1 MDGLSL
7 IVGGTLGI
15 LAGWAFSNATAKQ
28 REASRKLAKAS
39 KAKEEMTRKK
49 GEAKNNHDSSFAD
62 TVQGFLLYVL
72 GFILVFIMG
81 AILFNSLI

>member
-39 KAKEEMTRKK
+39 KAKEEMTKKK
-49 GEAKNNHDSSFAD
+49 GEAKTNHDGGFAD
-62 TVQGFLLYVL
+62 TIQGVMLYVL

-81 AILFNSLI
+81 AILFSSII

>member
-28 REASRKLAKAS
+28 REATRKLAKAS
-39 KAKEEMTRKK
+39 KAQEEMSKKK
-49 GEAKNNHDSSFAD
+49 GEAKNNKESSLAD
-62 TVQGFLLYVL
+62 TIQGFLLYAL
-72 GFILVFIMG
+72 GFILVFALG
-81 AILFNSLI
+81 AILFSSLV